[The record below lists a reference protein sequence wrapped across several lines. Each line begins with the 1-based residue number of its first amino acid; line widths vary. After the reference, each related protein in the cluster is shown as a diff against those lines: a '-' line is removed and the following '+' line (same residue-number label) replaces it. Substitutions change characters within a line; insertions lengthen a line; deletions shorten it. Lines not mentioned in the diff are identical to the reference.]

1 MAKKVVLAGACRTAI
16 GKMGGALSNTPAA
29 ELGSIVIKEA
39 LNRAGVKPEQVD
51 EVLMGCVIQAA
62 QGQNVAR
69 QASIKAGLP
78 IEVPAVTL
86 NVVCGSGLKCVN
98 EAATMI
104 LAGQADIVVAGGMEN
119 MSMAPYAMTKARFGY
134 RMNNATIIDT
144 MVNDALTDAFNH
156 YHMMIT
162 AENVCEKYGLTREE
176 LDEFSANSQQKCEK
190 AIAEG
195 KFDDEIVPVP
205 VKVKKETVMFA
216 KDEGPRPGTT
226 AESLS
231 KLKCCS
237 GKEGGLVTAG
247 NASGINDGAAA
258 IVVMSEEKAKE
269 LAVRVA
275 DTGTKIVS
283 GMEGLLEIAVME
295 GYEILVTAVVGMI
308 GIRPTMA
315 AIEAGKDIALAN
327 KETLVTAGHLIIPLV
342 KEKKVRLLPVDS
354 EHSAIFQCLNGEHGN
369 KIEKILLTAS
379 GGPFRG
385 WTREQM
391 KSVQVEDAL
400 KHPNWTMGRKITIDS
415 STMVNKGLEVMEARW
430 LFGVEMDQVQVVV
443 QPQSVIHSMV
453 EYEDGAVIAQLGT
466 PDMKLP
472 IQYALY
478 YPERRFLAGDRLDF
492 AKLAQI
498 TFEAPDFENFHGLS
512 LAYKAG
518 RRGGTL
524 PTVFNAAN
532 ERAVQKFLDREIGYL
547 TITDMI
553 EAAMEHHTVK
563 ENPTVEEILAAEQET
578 YDFIE
583 SRW

>member
-1 MAKKVVLAGACRTAI
+1 MKKIAI
-16 GKMGGALSNTPAA
+16 
-29 ELGSIVIKEA
+29 LGSTGSIGTQTLEVV
-39 LNRAGVKPEQVD
+39 RANKD
-51 EVLMGCVIQAA
+51 
-62 QGQNVAR
+62 
-69 QASIKAGLP
+69 
-78 IEVPAVTL
+78 IEVTAL
-86 NVVCGSGLKCVN
+86 AAGSN
-98 EAATMI
+98 
-104 LAGQADIVVAGGMEN
+104 
-119 MSMAPYAMTKARFGY
+119 
-134 RMNNATIIDT
+134 ID
-144 MVNDALTDAFNH
+144 LL
-156 YHMMIT
+156 
-162 AENVCEKYGLTREE
+162 EKQIR
-176 LDEFSANSQQKCEK
+176 EFSPK
-190 AIAEG
+190 IAA
-195 KFDDEIVPVP
+195 VW
-205 VKVKKETVMFA
+205 
-216 KDEGPRPGTT
+216 
-226 AESLS
+226 
-231 KLKCCS
+231 
-237 GKEGGLVTAG
+237 
-247 NASGINDGAAA
+247 N
-258 IVVMSEEKAKE
+258 EEKAKE
-269 LAVRVA
+269 LKDRVRDLDIRVE
-275 DTGTKIVS
+275 S
-283 GMEGLLEIAVME
+283 GMDGLLAVATELAAEIV
-295 GYEILVTAVVGMI
+295 VTAVVGMI
-308 GIRPTMA
+308 GIRPTIA
-315 AIEAGKDIALAN
+315 AMNAGKDIALAN
-327 KETLVTAGHLIIPLV
+327 KETLVTAGHIIMSLA
-342 KEKKVRLLPVDS
+342 KEKHVRILPVDS
-354 EHSAIFQCLNGEHGN
+354 EHSAIFQSLNGETGN
-369 KIEKILLTAS
+369 KIHKILLTAS

-391 KSVQVEDAL
+391 KGVQVEDAL

>member
-1 MAKKVVLAGACRTAI
+1 MKKIAI
-16 GKMGGALSNTPAA
+16 
-29 ELGSIVIKEA
+29 LGSTGSIGTQTLEVV
-39 LNRAGVKPEQVD
+39 RANKD
-51 EVLMGCVIQAA
+51 
-62 QGQNVAR
+62 
-69 QASIKAGLP
+69 
-78 IEVPAVTL
+78 IEVTAL
-86 NVVCGSGLKCVN
+86 AAGSN
-98 EAATMI
+98 
-104 LAGQADIVVAGGMEN
+104 
-119 MSMAPYAMTKARFGY
+119 
-134 RMNNATIIDT
+134 ID
-144 MVNDALTDAFNH
+144 LL
-156 YHMMIT
+156 
-162 AENVCEKYGLTREE
+162 EKQIR
-176 LDEFSANSQQKCEK
+176 EFSPK
-190 AIAEG
+190 IAA
-195 KFDDEIVPVP
+195 VW
-205 VKVKKETVMFA
+205 
-216 KDEGPRPGTT
+216 
-226 AESLS
+226 
-231 KLKCCS
+231 
-237 GKEGGLVTAG
+237 
-247 NASGINDGAAA
+247 N
-258 IVVMSEEKAKE
+258 EEKAKE
-269 LAVRVA
+269 LKDRVRDLDIRVE
-275 DTGTKIVS
+275 S
-283 GMEGLLEIAVME
+283 GMDGLLAVATELGAEIV
-295 GYEILVTAVVGMI
+295 VTAVVGMI
-308 GIRPTMA
+308 GIRPTIA
-315 AIEAGKDIALAN
+315 AMNAGKDIALAN
-327 KETLVTAGHLIIPLV
+327 KETLVTAGHIIMSLA
-342 KEKKVRLLPVDS
+342 KEKHVRILPVDS
-354 EHSAIFQCLNGEHGN
+354 EHRAIFQSLNGETGN
-369 KIEKILLTAS
+369 KIHKILLTAS

-391 KSVQVEDAL
+391 KGVQVEDAL